1 MTPQLAERL
10 TIHVQDAVAQPRSRR
25 RPAAADRVFERRA
38 RRLRVLE
45 GEQRVPTTQ
54 RREAVQRRLL
64 AAGDVFAA
72 TLALWLVLTLP
83 GTGDQPALL
92 VLAAMPL
99 VVLVFKM
106 AGLYDRDPLRIS
118 HSTLDEAPMLL
129 QLTGLYV
136 LSVTILQSLLVE
148 GTLGG
153 DQILGLWA
161 ASFAAVVALRVV
173 ARWLGSRAV
182 PAERCL
188 VIGEPLRADRIREK
202 LASSGARATVVATF
216 GLEGEDD
223 FRPLD
228 PASVRRI
235 VADLQVHRIILAPT
249 TADSRGVVELIRIA
263 KAAGARVSVLP
274 RMLEVVGSAVEFDD
288 LDGMTVLGVRQ
299 FGMSRSSR
307 RLKRAFDFAATSVG
321 LLAVAPIL
329 AALAAAI
336 KLDSRGPVFYRQTRI
351 GRDGKPFE
359 IFKFRSMVIDADAR
373 KDELRDLNEVG
384 DGMFKITADPRVTR
398 VGNLLR
404 KTSLDE
410 LPQLFNVMRGEM
422 SLVGPR
428 PLVVDEDALVMG
440 LDRSRLHL
448 TPGMTGPWQVL
459 GARVPMQ
466 EMVGIDYL
474 YVSSWS
480 LWLDV
485 KLLLRTV
492 RHVLRRGNV

>member
-1 MTPQLAERL
+1 MPWRSSCEPTARPRRGTRL
-10 TIHVQDAVAQPRSRR
+10 
-25 RPAAADRVFERRA
+25 RA
-38 RRLRVLE
+38 RAPRRFRVIE
-45 GEQRVPTTQ
+45 GGEHWVPSTQ
-54 RREAVQRRLL
+54 RREAIQRRLL
-64 AAGDVFAA
+64 AGADVIAT
-72 TLALWLVLTLP
+72 TLALWLVLTIP
-83 GTGDQPALL
+83 GSGDQLAPLL
-92 VLAAMPL
+92 VLAGMPL
-99 VVLVFKM
+99 IVLVFKI
-106 AGLYDRDPLRIS
+106 AGLYDRDPLRIA

-136 LSVTILQSLLVE
+136 LSVTILQSVMVD

-153 DQILGLWA
+153 DQILALWA
-161 ASFAAVVALRVV
+161 TSFVAVVALRVV
-173 ARWLGSRAV
+173 ARWAGSRAV

-188 VIGEPLRADRIREK
+188 VIGEPARADRIRQK

-223 FRPLD
+223 IHPLD
-228 PASVRRI
+228 PSSVRTI
-235 VADLQVHRIILAPT
+235 VKDLQVHRIILAPT
-249 TADSRGVVELIRIA
+249 TAESRGVVELIRIA
-263 KAAGARVSVLP
+263 KGAGARVSVLP

-288 LDGMTVLGVRQ
+288 VDGMTVLGVRQ
-299 FGMSRSSR
+299 FGLSRSSR
-307 RLKRAFDFAATSVG
+307 TLKRALRHRRHVDRPRRGRPDPRRPGDRDPARHARARSSSARSGSAAT
-321 LLAVAPIL
+321 A
-329 AALAAAI
+329 
-336 KLDSRGPVFYRQTRI
+336 SRS
-351 GRDGKPFE
+351 
-359 IFKFRSMVIDADAR
+359 RSSSSARWSTGADAR
-373 KDELRDLNEVG
+373 KDELRELNEVG
-384 DGMFKITADPRVTR
+384 DGMFKISADPRVTR
-398 VGNLLR
+398 VGRFLR
-404 KTSLDE
+404 GTSLDE
-410 LPQLFNVMRGEM
+410 LPQLFNVLRGEM

-428 PLVVDEDALVMG
+428 PLVVDEDALVIG